1 MKRIC
6 FIITVLIVALLICG
20 CVPTQ
25 KAAKTQIE
33 VRTDFSEIADEL
45 RVQHTRLDA
54 VTEAISSTREQL
66 AEWLSE
72 SINYC
77 EQRYDSLG
85 RLISSIEQTTAR
97 NGGKEVAKQG
107 DTYVYQGVTVSQID
121 SVVAARMKQLK
132 SELLATSKTVEKR
145 GLAWWQS
152 ALMWAGAL
160 FLVLIV
166 FSLVKRFIFK
176 RI

>member
-1 MKRIC
+1 MRRIC
-6 FIITVLIVALLICG
+6 FIVAVLTALFICG
-20 CVPTQ
+20 CVPIKKT
-25 KAAKTQIE
+25 AKTQIE
-33 VRTDFSEIADEL
+33 ARTDFSEIADEL
-45 RVQHTRLDA
+45 RMQRTRLNA

-72 SINYC
+72 SINYR

-85 RLISSIEQTTAR
+85 RLISSIEQTTSR

-107 DTYVYQGVTVSQID
+107 DTYVYQGVTVSQVD

-132 SELLATSKTVEKR
+132 SELSATSNTVEKR

-152 ALMWAGAL
+152 ALMWVGAL

-166 FSLVKRFIFK
+166 FGFVKRFIFK
-176 RI
+176 RR

>member
-6 FIITVLIVALLICG
+6 FIIAVLAALLIYG
-20 CVPTQ
+20 CVPHKKT
-25 KAAKTQIE
+25 AKTE
-33 VRTDFSEIADEL
+33 VVAHTDYSKITNEL
-45 RVQHTRLDA
+45 RTQHTRLDA
-54 VTEAISSTREQL
+54 VTEAISSTKEQL
-66 AEWLSE
+66 AEWMNE
-72 SINYC
+72 SIDYR
-77 EQRYDSLG
+77 EQKFDSLG
-85 RLISSIEQTTAR
+85 RLISVVEQTTSR

-107 DTYVYQGVTVSQID
+107 DTYVYQGVTVSQVD
-121 SVVAARMKQLK
+121 SVVAAQMKQLR
-132 SELLATSKTVEKR
+132 SELSATSKTTEKR

-152 ALMWAGAL
+152 VLMWAGAL

>member
-6 FIITVLIVALLICG
+6 FIIAVLAALLIYG
-20 CVPTQ
+20 CVPHKKT
-25 KAAKTQIE
+25 AKTE
-33 VRTDFSEIADEL
+33 VVAHTDYSEITNEL
-45 RVQHTRLDA
+45 RTQRTRLDA
-54 VTEAISSTREQL
+54 VTEAISSTKEQL
-66 AEWLSE
+66 AEWLGE
-72 SINYC
+72 SISYR
-77 EQRYDSLG
+77 EQRYDSIG
-85 RLISSIEQTTAR
+85 RLISSIEQTTSR
-97 NGGKEVAKQG
+97 NGGKEVARQG
-107 DTYVYQGVTVSQID
+107 DAYVYQGVTVSQID

-152 ALMWAGAL
+152 ALMWAGVL